1 MSTHASQLG
10 PLFKREFLGYF
21 RSPVAYVFIVI
32 FLLASVGCT
41 FFLGGFYDGNQA
53 SLDPFFAYLPWLFL
67 IFVPA
72 VGMRL
77 WAEERRSGTIELL
90 FTLPISMAEAVI
102 AKFMA
107 GWAFLAVALLLT
119 FPLALTVNYLG
130 EPDNGVI
137 FAGYVGTLLMAGA
150 YLAVACFTSALTK
163 NQVISFILGV
173 LISFLLVLVGWGI
186 FTDVLSVAL
195 PASVVDAI
203 ASLGFITHFHAVS
216 RGLID
221 TRDLIYFASAI
232 AAFLSLNILA
242 LNAKKAS

>member
-1 MSTHASQLG
+1 MTQFF

-32 FLLASVGCT
+32 FLLASVGST
-41 FFLGGFYDGNQA
+41 FFIGGLYESNQA
-53 SLDPFFAYLPWLFL
+53 SLDSFFNFLPWLYL

-77 WAEERRSGTIELL
+77 WAEERRSGTVELL
-90 FTLPISMAEAVI
+90 FTLPVTMEEAVL
-102 AKFMA
+102 AKFAA
-107 GWAFLAVALLLT
+107 GWGFLGVALLLT
-119 FPLALTVNYLG
+119 FPLAITINYLG
-130 EPDNGVI
+130 SPDNGVM
-137 FAGYVGTLLMAGA
+137 FAGYLGSLLMAGA

-173 LISFLLVLVGWGI
+173 LICFAMVLVGWGV
-186 FTDVLSVAL
+186 FTDILASFM
-195 PASVVDAI
+195 PASLIDLI
-203 ASLGFITHFHAVS
+203 AQLGFITHFNAVS

-221 TRDLIYFASAI
+221 SRDIIYFASAI
-232 AAFLSLNILA
+232 AVGLTLNILV

>member
-1 MSTHASQLG
+1 MKHFG
-10 PLFKREFLGYF
+10 PLFKREFLAYF

-41 FFLGGFYDGNQA
+41 FFIGGLYEGKQA
-53 SLDPFFAYLPWLFL
+53 ALDPFFNFLPWLYL

-90 FTLPISMAEAVI
+90 FTLPVTMTEAVL
-102 AKFMA
+102 AKFAA
-107 GWAFLAVALLLT
+107 GWAFLVVALALT
-119 FPLALTVNYLG
+119 FPLWLTVNYLG
-130 EPDNGVI
+130 SPDNGVI
-137 FAGYVGTLLMAGA
+137 LAGYLGSALMAGA

-173 LISFLLVLVGWGI
+173 IICFLLVLVGWGV
-186 FTDVLSVAL
+186 FTDVLATFL
-195 PASVVDAI
+195 PAAAI
-203 ASLGFITHFHAVS
+203 DTIAALGFMTHYTGVS

-232 AAFLSLNILA
+232 LVGLA
-242 LNAKKAS
+242 LNTLTLTAKKAS